1 MLWLYILI
9 IFSIIGL
16 ILELKDEEEFKS
28 LFFSSALIGLFFGAV
43 LTGIIC
49 PKGEQWKTEVSNTSY
64 EIISLADAGVK
75 TPHAETDYCVYTEN
89 GKIGFYCRMENGL
102 IEFKEASNVKFLNSE
117 NPKFEIVEYDHGN
130 KFVRH
135 MCMNPYTDEYIIYL
149 PNASTIC
156 PMIGNIN

>member
-9 IFSIIGL
+9 IISFIGL
-16 ILELKDEEEFKS
+16 ILELKDGEEFNHA
-28 LFFSSALIGLFFGAV
+28 FFSSILIGLFLGAI
-43 LTGIIC
+43 LTGMIC
-49 PKGEQWKTEVSNTSY
+49 PKGEQWRTEISNTSY

-75 TPHAETDYCVYTEN
+75 TPHTETDYCVYTEN

-102 IEFKEASNVKFLNSE
+102 VEFKEASNVKFLNSE
-117 NPKFEIVEYDHGN
+117 NPKFEIIEYDHEN

-135 MCMNPYTDEYIIYL
+135 MCMNPYTDEYIVYL

-156 PMIGNIN
+156 PIIENIN